1 MNPAPS
7 PRNDLSEVQEAA
19 QNALHE
25 WNDHNLSPL
34 TRTRVLAAF

>member
-1 MNPAPS
+1 MNPVPS

-25 WNDHNLSPL
+25 WNDQSYHH
-34 TRTRVLAAF
+34 